1 MLDLLPMPPPPP
13 THADASAQC
22 SRVNSKPGCRR
33 HHQPL
38 NIDGRNPLYD
48 FKEWI
53 KDRTG
58 VRLATRWGNEF
69 IVKHWWTDSTL

>member
-1 MLDLLPMPPPPP
+1 
-13 THADASAQC
+13 
-22 SRVNSKPGCRR
+22 VNSKPGCRR